1 MTSYV
6 NDMWPGS
13 PQSKDSPAGSG
24 TDRSSR
30 LSSRSHSSSSS
41 ASSRAASSHSSR
53 SSASRSRSRSRRRRS
68 RSQTRR
74 RHQRKYRRYSRS
86 YSRSR
91 SRSRGRRYRERLPP
105 RAYRRSYR
113 SRSRGRSRSRSR
125 SRGRSHYRRPALGP
139 RGRRYYGFGRT
150 DYPEAHPR
158 WRSRSRSHTPLRLSD
173 KDRMEL
179 LEIAKANAAKALGTA
194 NIELPASLKTGLLSK
209 DANYGKQIQSDATK
223 LELSGRFNEDVIKTS
238 NESSSLQRNLPF
250 HCGNSIANPALQKTT
265 KETAGF
271 PKDDEK
277 SQSSYGQWIP
287 IKKEENNLLLSSP
300 KTVLSFKF

>member
-13 PQSKDSPAGSG
+13 PQRKDPPAGAG
-24 TDRSSR
+24 TGRCSR
-30 LSSRSHSSSSS
+30 LASRSRSSSSS
-41 ASSRAASSHSSR
+41 ASSRAVSPRSER
-53 SSASRSRSRSRRRRS
+53 SSGSRSRSPSRRRRS
-68 RSQTRR
+68 RSQSRR

-105 RAYRRSYR
+105 RGSRRSPSRSR
-113 SRSRGRSRSRSR
+113 SRSRGRSRSR
-125 SRGRSHYRRPALGP
+125 RPAPGP
-139 RGRRYYGFGRT
+139 RGRRCYGLGRT
-150 DYPEAHPR
+150 LYPEPR
-158 WRSRSRSHTPLRLSD
+158 PGWRSRSHTPLRLSD

-179 LEIAKANAAKALGTA
+179 LEIAKANAAKALGTT
-194 NIELPASLKTGLLSK
+194 NIDLPASLKTGLLSK

-238 NESSSLQRNLPF
+238 SESSSLQRNLPF
-250 HCGNSIANPALQKTT
+250 SSGNSVANPVLQKTT
-265 KETAGF
+265 KETARS

-287 IKKEENNLLLSSP
+287 VKKEENSLLLSS
-300 KTVLSFKF
+300 KTTLSFKF